1 MKGTTVL
8 VALLFAAASTAFAA
22 APQKV
27 LDLANG
33 DLAKMGEDATIVA
46 AVKAQNAQGITMDQ
60 IKKLDEEWIATK
72 KAGQKPALM
81 VEKMNNDCAKY
92 LNGLKAK
99 NAYITEIFVTD
110 NQGGNVC
117 QTDPTSDYWQGDEA
131 KFTKVF
137 NGAPIASDVEV
148 DDGINVSQASVP
160 VVDGG
165 KHIGTITIGINVD
178 KL

>member
-8 VALLFAAASTAFAA
+8 VALLFVASTAFAA

-60 IKKLDEEWIATK
+60 IKKIDEEWIATK
-72 KAGQKPALM
+72 KAGNKPELM
-81 VEKMNNDCAKY
+81 VQKMNNDCAKY
-92 LNGLKAK
+92 LNELKGK
-99 NAYITEIFVTD
+99 SAYITEIFVTD